1 MLEDTCGPRGS
12 GLEPLFYMLGL
23 SEQLRIT
30 VGFYGWDSP
39 IILKQF
45 FPNLNLMAEYQP
57 LVNFELKKNDVTQI
71 GGTGLELVIV
81 KDRLIGLESE
91 SESFFQSESGL

>member
-1 MLEDTCGPRGS
+1 
-12 GLEPLFYMLGL
+12 
-23 SEQLRIT
+23 
-30 VGFYGWDSP
+30 
-39 IILKQF
+39 
-45 FPNLNLMAEYQP
+45 MAEYQP